1 MRLANNWVPP
11 EKRVILDK
19 LTHYRGGRIFS
30 DSFPLSCNKF
40 NRVERARNEMIV
52 FSYQMCKAKGYLSSR
67 QLGPHQRQD
76 FLIGVGTLPG
86 GFRDPIERERV
97 E

>member
-19 LTHYRGGRIFS
+19 LTHYRGGRISSDFS
-30 DSFPLSCNKF
+30 PYPCGKF
-40 NRVERARNEMIV
+40 IRVERARNEMIV
-52 FSYQMCKAKGYLSSR
+52 FSYQMCKAKGCLFSR
-67 QLGPHQRQD
+67 QLGLHQRQD
-76 FLIGVGTLPG
+76 FIIGVVTLPG
-86 GFRDPIERERV
+86 GFKDPIERERV